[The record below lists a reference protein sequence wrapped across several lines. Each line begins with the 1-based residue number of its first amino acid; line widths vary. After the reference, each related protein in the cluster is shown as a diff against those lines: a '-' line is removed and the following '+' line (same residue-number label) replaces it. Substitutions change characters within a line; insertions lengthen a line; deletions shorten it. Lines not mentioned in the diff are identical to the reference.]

1 MIMVFSSNGRLS
13 LVGLTLC
20 WNWQNKLESLLPK
33 PHQSF
38 LKFPSIF
45 TLEQTSSNIRNR
57 KGDCSLGKPFK
68 KQWLLFNGRLNDV
81 KRLIHFVHQNLP
93 WIDFG
98 GNSLSFTICQRY
110 FLVAFVTRYIVTCW
124 HYCKYKTFCLNS
136 ELTALNELSTIVEF
150 IL

>member
-1 MIMVFSSNGRLS
+1 MEDWVW
-13 LVGLTLC
+13 LVLTLC

-45 TLEQTSSNIRNR
+45 TLEQTSSNIWKR
-57 KGDCSLGKPFK
+57 KGDCSLRITFMKTMISFQRPLEQCQNFNPFCSPESSPN
-68 KQWLLFNGRLNDV
+68 WF
-81 KRLIHFVHQNLP
+81 
-93 WIDFG
+93 FG

-110 FLVAFVTRYIVTCW
+110 FLAAFVTRYIVTCW

-136 ELTALNELSTIVEF
+136 QINVHNHCPLL
-150 IL
+150 

>member
-1 MIMVFSSNGRLS
+1 MEDWVW
-13 LVGLTLC
+13 LVLTLC

-45 TLEQTSSNIRNR
+45 TLEQTSSNIRKR
-57 KGDCSLGKPFK
+57 KGDWSLGKPFK
-68 KQWLLFNGRLNDV
+68 KQWLPFNGRLNDV
-81 KRLIHFVHQNLP
+81 KRLIHFFHQNLP

-110 FLVAFVTRYIVTCW
+110 FLAAFVTRYIVTCW
-124 HYCKYKTFCLNS
+124 HYCKYKTF
-136 ELTALNELSTIVEF
+136 LNELSTIVEF